1 MTRYN
6 GKGQKVNCIAMSNCP
21 LYTDHR
27 SGKTLDNMSQMFT
40 QKRTFLVLA
49 LQKILVKAKREFS
62 NFALF
67 SHQFCSFECHKNHAK
82 QMVRNNKKVSSVAL
96 IPETGMRLCG
106 LKLTPTLG
114 TAALVVLQQVQCPAS
129 IAD

>member
-1 MTRYN
+1 
-6 GKGQKVNCIAMSNCP
+6 
-21 LYTDHR
+21 
-27 SGKTLDNMSQMFT
+27 
-40 QKRTFLVLA
+40 
-49 LQKILVKAKREFS
+49 
-62 NFALF
+62 
-67 SHQFCSFECHKNHAK
+67 
-82 QMVRNNKKVSSVAL
+82 MVRNNKKVSSVAL